1 MSANLILRALTFVVL
16 IAAFELE
23 VNVGLFGLIALSE
36 LFGRSPGTHLGV
48 LYLLVQLTLAA
59 ACELFKAPVCAL
71 VARYVRDAPPVSK
84 PWTQPAFIFAGGIGV
99 ADTALALAWREQTRL
114 FRLLP
119 TYLDD
124 VRDLLRALPW
134 LADASVQRRLP
145 DTLVIEVKERKP
157 VALWQ
162 YHQRLAAIDIT
173 GKVLT
178 RERLERWNDLPI
190 LVGAGANARVRDA
203 LELIAAT
210 PLGRDVNAAV
220 FVGGRRWD
228 LRFKSGETLALP
240 DQPGQARAALATFA
254 KLDGQGPER
263 LLGGRFTR
271 FDLRL
276 PGRMIVAGPA
286 VAETLAEAE
295 KARRAAAQAQKI

>member
-1 MSANLILRALTFVVL
+1 MTAAVLKRGAKPPKAAQKRQTRGAAAPAITRRQIGIGAGVLAAILLLAMILMGVPQRLWNGFVVWT
-16 IAAFELE
+16 AAQGWEVRHVELTGARE
-23 VNVGLFGLIALSE
+23 QERLAIYAA
-36 LFGRSPGTHLGV
+36 V
-48 LYLLVQLTLAA
+48 LNGPTNAMLATDLD
-59 ACELFKAPVCAL
+59 E
-71 VARYVRDAPPVSK
+71 VRD
-84 PWTQPAFIFAGGIGV
+84 
-99 ADTALALAWREQTRL
+99 RL
-114 FRLLP
+114 RTLSW
-119 TYLDD
+119 
-124 VRDLLRALPW
+124 V
-134 LADASVQRRLP
+134 ADASVQRRLP
-145 DTLVIEVKERKP
+145 DTLVIEVTERKP

-162 YHQRLAAIDIT
+162 YHQQLAAIDVS
-173 GKVLT
+173 GRVLT

-190 LVGAGANARVRDA
+190 LVGAGANTRVHDA

-240 DQPGQARAALATFA
+240 DQPGQARAALASFA
-254 KLDGQGPER
+254 RLDGQGPER

-271 FDLRL
+271 FDMRL

-286 VAETLAEAE
+286 VAETLAAAE

>member
-1 MSANLILRALTFVVL
+1 MTAAVLKRGARPPKAAQKRAVRGAEMPKISRQQVVMGAGVVL
-16 IAAFELE
+16 AIAVA
-23 VNVGLFGLIALSE
+23 VMIA
-36 LFGRSPGTHLGV
+36 
-48 LYLLVQLTLAA
+48 
-59 ACELFKAPVCAL
+59 
-71 VARYVRDAPPVSK
+71 
-84 PWTQPAFIFAGGIGV
+84 IGV
-99 ADTALALAWREQTRL
+99 PQRIWAGFVEWTAAQGWEVRHVELTGAREQERL
-114 FRLLP
+114 AIYAAVLNGPSNAMLA
-119 TYLDD
+119 TDLDD
-124 VRDLLRALPW
+124 VRDRLRALPW

-162 YHQRLAAIDIT
+162 YRQRLAAIDIT
-173 GKVLT
+173 GRVLT
-178 RERLERWNDLPI
+178 RDRLERWNDLPI

-203 LELIAAT
+203 LQLIAAT

-228 LRFKSGETLALP
+228 LKFKSGETLALP
-240 DQPGQARAALATFA
+240 DQPGQAKAALASFA
-254 KLDGQGPER
+254 RLDGQGPER

>member
-1 MSANLILRALTFVVL
+1 M
-16 IAAFELE
+16 
-23 VNVGLFGLIALSE
+23 
-36 LFGRSPGTHLGV
+36 
-48 LYLLVQLTLAA
+48 
-59 ACELFKAPVCAL
+59 
-71 VARYVRDAPPVSK
+71 
-84 PWTQPAFIFAGGIGV
+84 
-99 ADTALALAWREQTRL
+99 
-114 FRLLP
+114 
-119 TYLDD
+119 
-124 VRDLLRALPW
+124 
-134 LADASVQRRLP
+134 
-145 DTLVIEVKERKP
+145 
-157 VALWQ
+157 
-162 YHQRLAAIDIT
+162 
-173 GKVLT
+173 
-178 RERLERWNDLPI
+178 
-190 LVGAGANARVRDA
+190 
-203 LELIAAT
+203 
-210 PLGRDVNAAV
+210 NAAV

>member
-1 MSANLILRALTFVVL
+1 MTAAVLKRGARPPKAAQRRPKQGIAGGMTGAKITRRQVGIGAGVVL
-16 IAAFELE
+16 AVAVIVMIA
-23 VNVGLFGLIALSE
+23 
-36 LFGRSPGTHLGV
+36 
-48 LYLLVQLTLAA
+48 
-59 ACELFKAPVCAL
+59 
-71 VARYVRDAPPVSK
+71 
-84 PWTQPAFIFAGGIGV
+84 IGV
-99 ADTALALAWREQTRL
+99 PRRLWNGFVGWTAAQGWEVRHVELTGAREQDRL
-114 FRLLP
+114 AIYAAVLNGPSSAMLA
-119 TYLDD
+119 TDLDE
-124 VRDLLRALPW
+124 VRSRLRALPW

-162 YHQRLAAIDIT
+162 HRQRLAAIDIS
-173 GKVLT
+173 GRVLT
-178 RERLERWNDLPI
+178 RERLERWNELPI

-210 PLGRDVNAAV
+210 QLGRDVNAAV

-228 LRFKSGETLALP
+228 LHFKSGETLALP
-240 DQPGQARAALATFA
+240 DRPGEARAALASFA

-286 VAETLAEAE
+286 VAETLAAAE

>member
-1 MSANLILRALTFVVL
+1 MTAAVLKRGAKPPKAALKRPAHRAELPRITRQQLGIGAGVVL
-16 IAAFELE
+16 AIAIAVMIAVGVPRRIWDGFVEWTAAQGWEVRHVELT
-23 VNVGLFGLIALSE
+23 GA
-36 LFGRSPGTHLGV
+36 
-48 LYLLVQLTLAA
+48 
-59 ACELFKAPVCAL
+59 
-71 VARYVRDAPPVSK
+71 
-84 PWTQPAFIFAGGIGV
+84 
-99 ADTALALAWREQTRL
+99 REQERL
-114 FRLLP
+114 AIYAAVLNGPSNAMLA
-119 TYLDD
+119 TDLDE
-124 VRDLLRALPW
+124 VRMRLRALPW

-162 YHQRLAAIDIT
+162 YRQRLAAIDIT
-173 GKVLT
+173 GTVLT
-178 RERLERWNDLPI
+178 RERLQRWNDLPI
-190 LVGAGANARVRDA
+190 LVGAGANVHVREA
-203 LELIAAT
+203 LQLMAAT
-210 PLGRDVNAAV
+210 PLGRDVNAAI

-240 DQPGQARAALATFA
+240 DQPGRARAALAGFA

-263 LLGGRFTR
+263 LIGGRFTR

-286 VAETLAEAE
+286 VVETLAAAE

>member
-1 MSANLILRALTFVVL
+1 MTAAVLKRGARPPRAPQKRTGSAALADARLTRRQVAIAAGVMLAALLAVMIAIGVPQRMWNGFVVWT
-16 IAAFELE
+16 AARGWEVRHVELTGARE
-23 VNVGLFGLIALSE
+23 QERLAIYAA
-36 LFGRSPGTHLGV
+36 V
-48 LYLLVQLTLAA
+48 LNGPTNAMLAA
-59 ACELFKAPVCAL
+59 
-71 VARYVRDAPPVSK
+71 D
-84 PWTQPAFIFAGGIGV
+84 
-99 ADTALALAWREQTRL
+99 
-114 FRLLP
+114 
-119 TYLDD
+119 LDD
-124 VRDLLRALPW
+124 VRARLRALPW
-134 LADASVQRRLP
+134 VADASVQRRLP

-162 YHQRLAAIDIT
+162 YRKRLAAIDI
-173 GKVLT
+173 GGRVLT
-178 RERLERWNDLPI
+178 RDRLERWNDLPI

-203 LELIAAT
+203 MELIAAT

-240 DQPGQARAALATFA
+240 DRPGEARAALASFA
-254 KLDGQGPER
+254 RLDGQGPER

-271 FDLRL
+271 FDMRL

-286 VAETLAEAE
+286 VAETLAAAE

>member
-1 MSANLILRALTFVVL
+1 M
-16 IAAFELE
+16 
-23 VNVGLFGLIALSE
+23 
-36 LFGRSPGTHLGV
+36 
-48 LYLLVQLTLAA
+48 LATDLDA
-59 ACELFKAPVCAL
+59 
-71 VARYVRDAPPVSK
+71 VRM
-84 PWTQPAFIFAGGIGV
+84 
-99 ADTALALAWREQTRL
+99 R
-114 FRLLP
+114 
-119 TYLDD
+119 
-124 VRDLLRALPW
+124 LRALPW

-162 YHQRLAAIDIT
+162 YRQRLAAIDIT

-190 LVGAGANARVRDA
+190 LVGAGANARVREA

-210 PLGRDVNAAV
+210 ALGRDVNAAV

-254 KLDGQGPER
+254 KLDGQRPER

>member
-1 MSANLILRALTFVVL
+1 MTAAVL
-16 IAAFELE
+16 KRGAKPPKAAQNRPTR
-23 VNVGLFGLIALSE
+23 VSGAPKIT
-36 LFGRSPGTHLGV
+36 RQ
-48 LYLLVQLTLAA
+48 QL
-59 ACELFKAPVCAL
+59 
-71 VARYVRDAPPVSK
+71 
-84 PWTQPAFIFAGGIGV
+84 GIGGAVLLAIAIAVMV
-99 ADTALALAWREQTRL
+99 AVGVPQRIWNGFVEWTAAQGWEVRHVELTGAREQERL
-114 FRLLP
+114 AIYAAVLNGPSNAMLA
-119 TYLDD
+119 TDLDD
-124 VRDLLRALPW
+124 VRMRLRALPW

-162 YHQRLAAIDIT
+162 YHQRLAAIDVT

>member
-1 MSANLILRALTFVVL
+1 VRHVELTG
-16 IAAFELE
+16 A
-23 VNVGLFGLIALSE
+23 
-36 LFGRSPGTHLGV
+36 
-48 LYLLVQLTLAA
+48 
-59 ACELFKAPVCAL
+59 
-71 VARYVRDAPPVSK
+71 
-84 PWTQPAFIFAGGIGV
+84 
-99 ADTALALAWREQTRL
+99 REQERL
-114 FRLLP
+114 AIYAAVLNGPSNAMLA
-119 TYLDD
+119 TDLDD
-124 VRDLLRALPW
+124 VRDRLRALPW

-190 LVGAGANARVRDA
+190 LVGAGANVRVRDA

>member
-1 MSANLILRALTFVVL
+1 
-16 IAAFELE
+16 
-23 VNVGLFGLIALSE
+23 
-36 LFGRSPGTHLGV
+36 
-48 LYLLVQLTLAA
+48 
-59 ACELFKAPVCAL
+59 
-71 VARYVRDAPPVSK
+71 
-84 PWTQPAFIFAGGIGV
+84 
-99 ADTALALAWREQTRL
+99 
-114 FRLLP
+114 
-119 TYLDD
+119 
-124 VRDLLRALPW
+124 
-134 LADASVQRRLP
+134 VQRRLP